1 MNNYFD
7 LLSKDIK
14 NLWGGLDLV
23 QKLAIIFLIMA
34 TVAAIVY
41 FVAKSTEPNW
51 GVLYS
56 DLAETDAVAVIE
68 NLKSAGYPYKLSD
81 DRQTILVPAELKED
95 LRLLIA
101 ENDVIHDSTPGF
113 ELLDKLQI
121 GATDFQNKLTKQRIF
136 QGELTRTIERINGIR
151 KARIQLAN
159 PERSIFADKDELP
172 SASVMLILEPGKRIK
187 QEQVKAIK
195 NIVAY
200 GVPRLNS
207 DRVFISDQNGKPLS
221 DEAGG
226 HSSDINDYRI
236 RYEKHISKK
245 VTKVLKRLVGHNNV
259 SVEVT
264 ASMNF
269 DSAKATIEKYLPANN
284 SSAGAE
290 GVLISTQSETEAFDN
305 NQSQV
310 EEGQA
315 NADENSG
322 ENQAEAQDQNINQN
336 KKNYQKNKT
345 IKNFNVSKEI
355 KQVVYAPGTLERL
368 TIAVALNKILT
379 SKEKEEIKK
388 LVISASGANEV
399 RGDLVTVTGIQFAVD
414 KSAKEA
420 DQVLKQMQTASI
432 VEMVVRN
439 VGPLIV
445 VLILGLTALMVLNSL
460 FKKPLVGE
468 QVYEG
473 GGDYYPPADYAGAE
487 QDATGAPS
495 DSVPDPEMMDLPQI
509 PVIEA
514 KLEPELERM
523 KLDLNNIISTDP
535 SDAARLLLSYVKE

>member
-14 NLWGGLDLV
+14 NLWSGLDLL
-23 QKLAIIFLIMA
+23 QKLAIIGLIIA

-41 FVAKSTEPNW
+41 FIAKSTEPNW

-95 LRLLIA
+95 LRLMIA
-101 ENDVIHDSTPGF
+101 ENDIIHDSTPGF

-200 GVPRLNS
+200 GVPRLTPE
-207 DRVFISDQNGKPLS
+207 RVFISDQNGQPLS
-221 DEAGG
+221 DEVSS

-245 VTKVLKRLVGHNNV
+245 VTKVLERLVGHNNV

-269 DSAKATIEKYLPANN
+269 DSAKATIEKYLPAGN
-284 SSAGAE
+284 SNAGAE
-290 GVLISTQSETEAFDN
+290 GVLISTQSESEAFDN
-305 NQSQV
+305 NQSQ
-310 EEGQA
+310 
-315 NADENSG
+315 G
-322 ENQAEAQDQNINQN
+322 EVAQDNTNENRTEEQNQN
-336 KKNYQKNKT
+336 RKNYQKNKV

-388 LVISASGANEV
+388 LVTSASGANEK

-414 KSAKEA
+414 KSAKDA
-420 DQVLKQMQTASI
+420 NVVLKQMQTASI
-432 VEMVVRN
+432 IEMVVRN

-473 GGDYYPPADYAGAE
+473 GGDYYPPADYGRADMEAAGSPG
-487 QDATGAPS
+487 DAAT
-495 DSVPDPEMMDLPQI
+495 PDPEMIEMPQI

-523 KLDLNNIISTDP
+523 KVDLNNIISTDP